1 MKGIRLFVICCIV
14 FLLTGCI
21 DNELGDE
28 NEDRANVNQNYLN
41 YKQDIYC
48 EWGRESAF
56 YKDRI
61 YYFQSGDEPGIY
73 SMDTRGKDK
82 RSEVYVE
89 NIRKLQVRDDGIYY
103 AAPME
108 GGYPRRYTI
117 YKKDWKS
124 AKAQEYPIMKPQL
137 EYGEENVWDFY
148 IQEDNTIIIIDIYAQ
163 IPLMN
168 LIFQVFIVGKDNTL
182 ISMSEYEDYLVDYIP
197 KEIEDKR
204 TNIFGYEDLL
214 VMTET
219 GLESR
224 KRDEFSEKYVINMGE
239 ANLTIYDGIKNETA
253 FFRNYTVYNKNQMNS
268 MLQTIY
274 GETFVIS
281 NRNYLLWV
289 PKNGQTAVQKLELP
303 EITDVRYSVLDGEDL
318 LVIADQDKKQE
329 YIYRVSLE
337 TAEIKEAAAIEEGQ
351 KVLAVYKDMLYTV
364 SEDALYVYQY
374 GEKGYEEKEHVEW
387 KEKLENTCKLEMSGN
402 VVFVYDVDEKS
413 AEFVLKEYQVLDIF
427 YMQQMVLRS
436 CQN

>member
-1 MKGIRLFVICCIV
+1 MVDICA
-14 FLLTGCI
+14 
-21 DNELGDE
+21 E
-28 NEDRANVNQNYLN
+28 
-41 YKQDIYC
+41 
-48 EWGRESAF
+48 
-56 YKDRI
+56 
-61 YYFQSGDEPGIY
+61 
-73 SMDTRGKDK
+73 
-82 RSEVYVE
+82 
-89 NIRKLQVRDDGIYY
+89 
-103 AAPME
+103 
-108 GGYPRRYTI
+108 
-117 YKKDWKS
+117 
-124 AKAQEYPIMKPQL
+124 
-137 EYGEENVWDFY
+137 
-148 IQEDNTIIIIDIYAQ
+148 
-163 IPLMN
+163 IPWMN

-224 KRDEFSEKYVINMGE
+224 KRDVFSEKYVIDIGE
-239 ANLTIYDGIKNETA
+239 ANITIYDGIKNETA

-289 PKNGQTAVQKLELP
+289 PKNGQTAIQKLELP
-303 EITDVRYSVLDGEDL
+303 EITDVRYSVLDGADL

-374 GEKGYEEKEHVEW
+374 GEKGYVEKEHVEW

-413 AEFVLKEYQVLDIF
+413 AEFVLKEYQVLD
-427 YMQQMVLRS
+427 M
-436 CQN
+436 

>member
-1 MKGIRLFVICCIV
+1 
-14 FLLTGCI
+14 
-21 DNELGDE
+21 
-28 NEDRANVNQNYLN
+28 
-41 YKQDIYC
+41 
-48 EWGRESAF
+48 
-56 YKDRI
+56 
-61 YYFQSGDEPGIY
+61 
-73 SMDTRGKDK
+73 
-82 RSEVYVE
+82 
-89 NIRKLQVRDDGIYY
+89 
-103 AAPME
+103 
-108 GGYPRRYTI
+108 
-117 YKKDWKS
+117 
-124 AKAQEYPIMKPQL
+124 
-137 EYGEENVWDFY
+137 
-148 IQEDNTIIIIDIYAQ
+148 
-163 IPLMN
+163 
-168 LIFQVFIVGKDNTL
+168 
-182 ISMSEYEDYLVDYIP
+182 
-197 KEIEDKR
+197 
-204 TNIFGYEDLL
+204 
-214 VMTET
+214 
-219 GLESR
+219 
-224 KRDEFSEKYVINMGE
+224 MGE

-281 NRNYLLWV
+281 NRSYLLWV